1 MLNSINNTS
10 PSFGASFFYTGMT
23 DELGVE
29 LSPSSKRKIVKEDLF
44 NDIAEFLEFIK
55 TKEGEK
61 ILDKL
66 PKEDV
71 IEFSVKYKPL
81 GIGADKTP
89 AALKPRVS
97 ISHNDYYSLTETLN
111 TSNKSTIEAFKE
123 WVDET
128 LEDEKQTDSK
138 KDIYDLLFTPFTINE
153 PDIREKDG
161 VFSKKAG
168 ELDGTPDGGHFH
180 KPGNNDLFN
189 LSK

>member
-10 PSFGASFFYTGMT
+10 PSFGASFSYTGMT

-29 LSPSSKRKIVKEDLF
+29 LSPSSKNKIVKEDLF
-44 NDIAEFLEFIK
+44 NDMAEFLKFIK

-71 IEFSVKYKPL
+71 IEFSVKYKPA

-123 WVDET
+123 WVDEIV
-128 LEDEKQTDSK
+128 EDEKQADSK
-138 KDIYDLLFTPFTINE
+138 KDIYDLLNTPFMVNTPE
-153 PDIREKDG
+153 
-161 VFSKKAG
+161 SKKID
-168 ELDGTPDGGHFH
+168 EDDI
-180 KPGNNDLFN
+180 FN
-189 LSK
+189 I

>member
-1 MLNSINNTS
+1 MLNSINNSS
-10 PSFGASFFYTGMT
+10 PSFGASFSYTGMT

-29 LSPSSKRKIVKEDLF
+29 LSPSSKNKIVNEGLV
-44 NDIAEFLEFIK
+44 NDMAEFLKFIK

-66 PKEDV
+66 PEGDV
-71 IEFSVKYKPL
+71 VEFSVKYKPP

-128 LEDEKQTDSK
+128 LEDEKKSDSK
-138 KDIYDLLFTPFTINE
+138 RDIYDLLNTPFTVNTPE
-153 PDIREKDG
+153 
-161 VFSKKAG
+161 SKKID
-168 ELDGTPDGGHFH
+168 EDDI
-180 KPGNNDLFN
+180 FN
-189 LSK
+189 I

>member
-44 NDIAEFLEFIK
+44 NDIAEFLKFIK

-71 IEFSVKYKPL
+71 IEFSVKYKPA

-97 ISHNDYYSLTETLN
+97 ISHNDYYSQTDTLN
-111 TSNKSTIEAFKE
+111 TANKSTIEAFNE
-123 WVDET
+123 WVDEIV
-128 LEDEKQTDSK
+128 EDEKVSDSY
-138 KDIYDLLFTPFTINE
+138 KDIYDLLNTPFKVNTPESKRIDE
-153 PDIREKDG
+153 DDI
-161 VFSKKAG
+161 
-168 ELDGTPDGGHFH
+168 
-180 KPGNNDLFN
+180 FN
-189 LSK
+189 I